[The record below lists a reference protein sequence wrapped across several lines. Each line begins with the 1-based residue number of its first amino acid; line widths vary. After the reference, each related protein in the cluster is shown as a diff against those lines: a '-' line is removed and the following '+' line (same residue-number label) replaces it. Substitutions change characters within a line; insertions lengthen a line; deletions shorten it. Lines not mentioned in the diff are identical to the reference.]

1 MTEGMKTSEFYI
13 TLFAVAVGFYLATI
27 GKDGGVIGSVMAPA
41 IAYIGGR
48 SYSKKGKPVV

>member
-48 SYSKKGKPVV
+48 SYSKKGKSVV